1 MAGYIIAEVQVTDP
15 ERYEEY
21 RRQVEGT
28 IAAYGGRYKVRG
40 GKSEALEGDA
50 PRGRLVVL
58 EFDSYEQAKAWY
70 DSRST
75 PGRRRSVRTPRSGRV
90 ILVDGYDL
98 SLRRA
103 DPMPTS
109 QWVSTPPYLRST
121 MVVASQRA
129 CAARAALATSG
140 ERARW

>member
-40 GKSEALEGDA
+40 GKAEGLEGDA
-50 PRGRLVVL
+50 PRGRLVVI

-70 DSRST
+70 DSQEYAGPKALRQDTST
-75 PGRRRSVRTPRSGRV
+75 GRV
-90 ILVDGYDL
+90 ILVDGYD
-98 SLRRA
+98 
-103 DPMPTS
+103 
-109 QWVSTPPYLRST
+109 Q
-121 MVVASQRA
+121 
-129 CAARAALATSG
+129 
-140 ERARW
+140 